1 MAVSDIF
8 TAIAED
14 RPYRK
19 GMERKKIETI
29 LKSQSESNALDKRI
43 VDLLIEN
50 FEEISTRVKEK
61 QLISREVFEKKFSN
75 VQTRNSSD

>member
-29 LKSQSESNALDKRI
+29 LMSQAENNALDTNI
-43 VDLLIEN
+43 VKLLIEN
-50 FEEISTRVKEK
+50 FEDISSKVKEK
-61 QLISREVFEKKFSN
+61 QLESLEVFEMKFSN
-75 VQTRNSSD
+75 ISTK